1 MNDPA
6 QITASVAGTV
16 SIWEMS
22 VELFIND
29 TAIRI
34 TKKNRGTMNSK
45 LVARGLPYVVNEE
58 STGESDDV
66 YETWQVGS

>member
-1 MNDPA
+1 
-6 QITASVAGTV
+6 
-16 SIWEMS
+16 
-22 VELFIND
+22 
-29 TAIRI
+29 
-34 TKKNRGTMNSK
+34 MNSK